1 MTENQLETFQ
11 AIVSQGSYSRAA
23 EELHLSQPTVSYRIR
38 TLEEE
43 LGVKLFVSLNGQTSL
58 TQAGQAFVQEAAL
71 LRQGMQ
77 AARMRMRQYSQAGG
91 LTIGFPE
98 MMMQG
103 RCDAFLQVMQLTPAG
118 AATLNSCKLGK
129 PPEDVQQLI
138 RGEAD
143 LIFTDVSQPALKD
156 ARLATRALFHDH
168 SHVCMRRDHP
178 LAGEAWLT
186 LEQLRGE
193 TIRRYDDPTFFWE
206 QMASR
211 LEEKQISVDETNVHM
226 TFIQLL
232 PQLTAFGGVILTN
245 QPPVANAQ
253 LTHVPLRLENPI
265 DVGVA
270 WRRASCP
277 PVLKQL
283 IRSLTELPE
292 EAWW

>member
-23 EELHLSQPTVSYRIR
+23 EELHLSQPTISYRIR
-38 TLEEE
+38 ALEEE
-43 LGVKLFVSLNGQTSL
+43 LGVKLFVSRNGQTSL
-58 TQAGQAFVQEAAL
+58 TQAGQAFVQEAAI
-71 LRQGMQ
+71 LRQGIQ

-103 RCDAFLQVMQLTPAG
+103 RCDAFLQVMQLMPTG
-118 AATLNSCKLGK
+118 AVTLNSCKLGK

-143 LIFTDVSQPALKD
+143 LIFTDISQPALAD
-156 ARLATRALFHDH
+156 TRLATCPLFHDH

-178 LAGEAWLT
+178 LAGEACLT
-186 LEQLRGE
+186 LDQLRGE

-211 LEEKQISVDETNVHM
+211 LEEKQIPVDETNAHM
-226 TFIQLL
+226 TFVQLL
-232 PQLTAFGGVILTN
+232 PQLAAFGGLIITN

-253 LTHVPLRLENPI
+253 LAYVPLRLEHPI
-265 DVGVA
+265 EVGVA

-277 PVLKQL
+277 PILKQM

-292 EAWW
+292 NVWW